1 MEQKYTDDTFLARW
15 LNKELTE
22 EEQIAFEKTP
32 EFIEYT
38 KIIGKMEQFEAPIF
52 DTNKVFE
59 RIQNKTQMKAKVRKL
74 IPNWVSAVAASVA
87 IIFGIFFFLDS
98 DTTYQT
104 SYGEQLAVVLPDG
117 SEVMLNAKSSL
128 TLDEEDWKKG
138 NRNLSLEGE
147 GYFKVQKGSKFSVI
161 TSSGTVSVLG
171 TQFNVK
177 KSDKLFEVRCFEGKV
192 SVVNTT
198 DSEILTPGKGY
209 RKLTNKTS
217 VKINFEDI
225 SPSWISGESVFEAT
239 PLVIIFKE
247 LEAQYNVSFD
257 LNEID
262 SNQLYSGGFTNKNLE
277 VALQTVCLPMQLKY
291 KIEGNTKIIVSKK

>member
-1 MEQKYTDDTFLARW
+1 MKQKYTDDTFLARW

-22 EEQIAFEKTP
+22 EEQLAFEKTP
-32 EFIEYT
+32 EFNEYT

-59 RIQNKTQMKAKVRKL
+59 GIKNKTQKKAKVRKL

-98 DTTYQT
+98 DTTYET

-117 SEVMLNAKSSL
+117 SEVMLNAKSILS
-128 TLDEEDWKKG
+128 LDEEDWKEG

-147 GYFKVQKGSKFSVI
+147 GYFKVQKGSKFSVE

-177 KSDKLFEVRCFEGKV
+177 KLDKLFEVRCFEGKV

-239 PLVIIFKE
+239 SLDIIFKE
-247 LEAQYNVSFD
+247 LEVQYNVSFD
-257 LNEID
+257 LNKID
-262 SNQLYSGGFTNKNLE
+262 TNQLYSGGFTNKNLE

-291 KIEGNTKIIVSKK
+291 KIEDNTKIIVTNK